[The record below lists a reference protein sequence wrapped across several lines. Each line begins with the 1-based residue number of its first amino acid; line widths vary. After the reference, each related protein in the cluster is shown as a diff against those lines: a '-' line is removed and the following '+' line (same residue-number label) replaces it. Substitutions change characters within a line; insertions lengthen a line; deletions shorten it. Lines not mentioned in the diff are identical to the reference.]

1 MFRFDPDSPISDFDF
16 RFFHSDSGP
25 VPTDVQHLCNYEFE
39 CVHGV
44 TVSNQLNV
52 KCLLVRRS

>member
-1 MFRFDPDSPISDFDF
+1 MFRFDPDF